1 MGSSEGLWEHF
12 YPRRWRGTPNL
23 DSRIEK
29 TARRPRAPEGMALT
43 VTNGTFSLLIIQV
56 EVMSTHHDC
65 HSACKPEKI
74 RPSSLIDGQN

>member
-23 DSRIEK
+23 DSRIQTK
-29 TARRPRAPEGMALT
+29 PRAGRLALT